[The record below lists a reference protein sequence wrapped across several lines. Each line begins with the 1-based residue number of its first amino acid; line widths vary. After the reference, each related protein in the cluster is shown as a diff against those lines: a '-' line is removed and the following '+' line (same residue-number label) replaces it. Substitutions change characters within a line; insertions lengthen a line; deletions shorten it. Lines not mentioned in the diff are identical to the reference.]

1 MRVLFVVIIAVF
13 IANDCI
19 AQNDLLI
26 LKKNNKTVES
36 FFPGSEM
43 DLSTNTRYYEAYVTS
58 IEKDSVF
65 LVQYDVRRVYTNLGV
80 FVLDT
85 VAQYHFGI
93 NYHDIISL
101 GKKRKNF
108 DWNSSGA
115 ALFGGGVLLT
125 TAGLITWIF
134 AKPNTR
140 YYARP
145 QLVIGAAAL
154 AAVGYFLMKTGN
166 KTRVLGKKY
175 KLEYIKMK

>member
-1 MRVLFVVIIAVF
+1 MRALFILLAAFFFVSSCA
-13 IANDCI
+13 

-26 LKKNNKTVES
+26 LKKNNRTVKS
-36 FFPGSEM
+36 FYPGSEM
-43 DLSTNTRYYEAYVTS
+43 DFSTNSRYYEAYVSS

-85 VAQYHFGI
+85 VAQYHFGV
-93 NYHDIISL
+93 NYHDIISF
-101 GKKRKNF
+101 GRNRKNF

-125 TAGLITWIF
+125 TAGLVTWIF

-154 AAVGYFLMKTGN
+154 AAVGYLLMKSGH
-166 KTRVLGKKY
+166 KTMVLGKKY
-175 KLEYIKMK
+175 KLHYIKMK